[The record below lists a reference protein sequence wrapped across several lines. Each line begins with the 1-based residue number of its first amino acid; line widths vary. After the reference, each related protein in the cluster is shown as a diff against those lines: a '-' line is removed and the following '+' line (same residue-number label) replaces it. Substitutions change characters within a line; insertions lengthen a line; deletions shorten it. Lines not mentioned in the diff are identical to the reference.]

1 VNADQFGYVSDT
13 AFVFATVV
21 YALAMVAH
29 VAEWA
34 GARKVPAP
42 QPARQREPVLV
53 GAGSPTSTPGQVGRP
68 ADQLRDDEITTER
81 FGRIGV
87 SLTVLAFLTHAVG
100 VGARALAASRPPWGN
115 MFEFAT
121 TGALA
126 VTVAYLVALR
136 LYRTRWLGL
145 LVTVFVTTVLGIA
158 MLTPAIYVAPGPL
171 VPALHSYW
179 LAIHVAAAAVAGG
192 AFCVGALASLL
203 YLVKTRVE
211 RRSEASDPGERRGY
225 LWRLP
230 GSAEIDR
237 VAYRV
242 HAFALPLWTFA
253 VLAGA
258 IWANYAW
265 GRYWGWDPKETW
277 AFITWVVYAAYL
289 HARATAGWQGRNASV
304 IALLGFVTFLFNFI
318 GINLFGSGLHS
329 YAGV

>member
-1 VNADQFGYVSDT
+1 MNVDQLGYVSNT

-29 VAEWA
+29 IAEWA
-34 GARKVPAP
+34 SARKVAVPAP
-42 QPARQREPVLV
+42 EQQREPALV
-53 GAGSPTSTPGQVGRP
+53 GAGGPTSTPVQVGRP
-68 ADQLRDDEITTER
+68 ADQLRDDELTTER
-81 FGRIGV
+81 FGRVGV
-87 SLTVLAFLTHAVG
+87 SLTVLACLTHLVG
-100 VGARALAASRPPWGN
+100 VGARALAVERRPWGN

-126 VTVAYLVALR
+126 ITVAYLVALR

-145 LVTVFVTTVLGIA
+145 LVTVFVTIVLGIA

-179 LAIHVAAAAVAGG
+179 LAIHVFAAAIAGG
-192 AFCVGALASLL
+192 AFCLGACASLL
-203 YLVKTRVE
+203 YLIKTRAE
-211 RRSEASDPGERRGY
+211 RRTDPARRRGY

-253 VLAGA
+253 VLCGA

-289 HARATAGWQGRNASV
+289 HARATAGWQGRNASI

-318 GINLFGSGLHS
+318 GINLFASGLHS

>member
-1 VNADQFGYVSDT
+1 VSVEQFGYISDT

-21 YALAMVAH
+21 YALALLAH

-34 GARKVPAP
+34 SARQVSVPAAETAEP
-42 QPARQREPVLV
+42 QLV
-53 GAGSPTSTPGQVGRP
+53 GAAGPPPAAVGKP
-68 ADQLRDDEITTER
+68 VNELREDEVSTER
-81 FGRIGV
+81 YGRVGV
-87 SLTVLAFLTHAVG
+87 SLTVLAFLTHVVG
-100 VGARALAASRPPWGN
+100 VAARALAAGRAPWGN

-121 TGALA
+121 TGALT
-126 VTVAYLVALR
+126 VTAAYLVVLR

-145 LVTVFVTTVLGIA
+145 LVTAFVTTVLGIA

-179 LAIHVAAAAVAGG
+179 LVIHVAAAATAGG
-192 AFCVGALASLL
+192 AFCVGGLASAV
-203 YLVKTRVE
+203 YLVKAWAE
-211 RRSEASDPGERRGY
+211 RRTPVEDRRGY

-230 GSAEIDR
+230 GAAGVDR
-237 VAYRV
+237 VAYKV

-258 IWANYAW
+258 IWAEYAW

-289 HARATAGWQGRNASV
+289 HARATAGWQGRNAAV
-304 IALLGFVTFLFNFI
+304 IALVGFATFLFNFV
-318 GINLFGSGLHS
+318 GINLFVSGLHS